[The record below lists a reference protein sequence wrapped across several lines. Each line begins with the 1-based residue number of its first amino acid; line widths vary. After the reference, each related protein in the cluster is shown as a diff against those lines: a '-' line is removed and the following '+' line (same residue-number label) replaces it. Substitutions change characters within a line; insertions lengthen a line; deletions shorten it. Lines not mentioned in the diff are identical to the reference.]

1 MKRRQKMSRKGSKK
15 LFTATASRT
24 HKKNVSG
31 NPMRGGIRL

>member
-15 LFTATASRT
+15 NFTNNAIRT
-24 HKKNVSG
+24 HGKNSY